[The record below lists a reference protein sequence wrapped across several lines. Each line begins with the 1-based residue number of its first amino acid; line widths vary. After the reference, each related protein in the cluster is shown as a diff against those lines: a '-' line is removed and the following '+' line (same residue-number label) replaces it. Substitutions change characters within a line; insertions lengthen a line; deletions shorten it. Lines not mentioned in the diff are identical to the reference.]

1 MFLIKKGKENKG
13 FRNSPMTQKKV
24 YIKRYER
31 AYYCKGQKLNFQ
43 LKGSKRK
50 QDSRINSYSINKS
63 IIVALHIKYNKNI
76 F

>member
-50 QDSRINSYSINKS
+50 
-63 IIVALHIKYNKNI
+63 
-76 F
+76 